1 MGGGRVDGT
10 TCQALVTE
18 RELPVLSLEESLT
31 EKGERENE
39 EEMISK
45 IYTFT
50 SSVAGQGK
58 GKRENEEQINSY
70 RKVTQATSLVRIA
83 NDDRILEGESNDPER
98 ADFLLGNLGLEG

>member
-1 MGGGRVDGT
+1 
-10 TCQALVTE
+10 
-18 RELPVLSLEESLT
+18 
-31 EKGERENE
+31 
-39 EEMISK
+39 MISK

-83 NDDRILEGESNDPER
+83 NDDRSLEGESNDPER